1 MDTEATDMEVM
12 ATAVMVMATTVTAV
26 MVMEVTA
33 DMDTGMGM
41 DTAIGTMGIGTMAT
55 GMATD
60 AGGAA
65 IGMDTELV
73 PAGGGRPTDISG
85 FATEARR
92 LNRPAIV
99 AE

>member
-1 MDTEATDMEVM
+1 MEVM
-12 ATAVMVMATTVTAV
+12 ATAVMVMEVMATKVTEAMATV
-26 MVMEVTA
+26 MGTA

-73 PAGGGRPTDISG
+73 PAGGGRPTDMSG
-85 FATEARR
+85 CATEARR
-92 LNRPAIV
+92 LNRPARV

>member
-1 MDTEATDMEVM
+1 
-12 ATAVMVMATTVTAV
+12 MATTVTAV
-26 MVMEVTA
+26 MVMEVMAAMVTEAMATVTA
-33 DMDTGMGM
+33 DM

-73 PAGGGRPTDISG
+73 PAGGGRPTDMSG
-85 FATEARR
+85 CATEARR
-92 LNRPAIV
+92 LNRPARV

>member
-1 MDTEATDMEVM
+1 
-12 ATAVMVMATTVTAV
+12 MATTVTAV

-33 DMDTGMGM
+33 DMDTGM
-41 DTAIGTMGIGTMAT
+41 DTAIGTMGIGTIAT

-73 PAGGGRPTDISG
+73 PAGGGRPTDMSG
-85 FATEARR
+85 CATEARR
-92 LNRPAIV
+92 LNRPARV

>member
-1 MDTEATDMEVM
+1 MEVM
-12 ATAVMVMATTVTAV
+12 ATMVTGAMATG
-26 MVMEVTA
+26 MGM
-33 DMDTGMGM
+33 GMGM
-41 DTAIGTMGIGTMAT
+41 DTAIGTMGIGPMAT
-55 GMATD
+55 FMATD

>member
-1 MDTEATDMEVM
+1 MGTEATDMEVM
-12 ATAVMVMATTVTAV
+12 ATAVVVMATMVTEAMATV
-26 MVMEVTA
+26 MGTA

-73 PAGGGRPTDISG
+73 PAGGGRPTDMSG
-85 FATEARR
+85 CATEARR
-92 LNRPAIV
+92 LNRPARV
-99 AE
+99 A

>member
-1 MDTEATDMEVM
+1 
-12 ATAVMVMATTVTAV
+12 MATTVTAV
-26 MVMEVTA
+26 MVMEVMAAMVTEAMATVMGTA

-41 DTAIGTMGIGTMAT
+41 DTAIGTNCIGTT

>member
-1 MDTEATDMEVM
+1 MGTEATDMEVM

-26 MVMEVTA
+26 
-33 DMDTGMGM
+33 MDTGMGM

-73 PAGGGRPTDISG
+73 PAGGGRPTDMSG
-85 FATEARR
+85 CATEARR
-92 LNRPAIV
+92 LNRPARV

>member
-1 MDTEATDMEVM
+1 
-12 ATAVMVMATTVTAV
+12 MVMATTVTAV
-26 MVMEVTA
+26 MVMEVMAAMVTEAMATVMGTA

-41 DTAIGTMGIGTMAT
+41 DTAIGTMGIETMAT